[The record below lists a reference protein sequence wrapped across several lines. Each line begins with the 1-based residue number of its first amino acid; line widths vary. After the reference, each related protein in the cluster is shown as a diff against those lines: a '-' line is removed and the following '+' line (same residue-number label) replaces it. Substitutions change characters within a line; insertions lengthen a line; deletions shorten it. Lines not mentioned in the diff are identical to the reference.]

1 MCIEMARAYT
11 KGKRAE
17 QEAETRERIT
27 AAALALHTEI
37 GPAATTVSM
46 IAERAGVQR
55 HTVYSHFPDER
66 SIFMACSG
74 MHAERSP
81 MPSPEAWDTINDPS
95 TRLKKALTAVYE
107 WFAENESIVAAV
119 LRDAEHHTLLREIS
133 NITFGKG
140 FGAIAGSLASG
151 LGAKGQAALQLA
163 LSFHTWR
170 TLTGDAGMKP
180 VAAVGLMARTVLDAD
195 S

>member
-17 QEAETRERIT
+17 HEAETRERIT

-37 GPAATTVSM
+37 GPAATTISM

-55 HTVYSHFPDER
+55 HTVYAHFPDER
-66 SIFMACSG
+66 SILMACSG
-74 MHAERSP
+74 MHAERAP
-81 MPSPEAWDTINDPS
+81 MPSPRLWDTINDPS
-95 TRLKKALTAVYE
+95 TRLKKALTAVYA
-107 WFAENESIVAAV
+107 WFAENEAIVAAV
-119 LRDAEHHTLLREIS
+119 LRDAEHHPLLREIS
-133 NITFGKG
+133 DIAFGTHLS
-140 FGAIAGSLASG
+140 AIASSLAAG

-170 TLTGDAGMKP
+170 TLTRDAGLKP
-180 VAAVGLMARTVLDAD
+180 AAAVGLMVGTVLDAD
-195 S
+195 R